1 MQTICKD
8 VLTNVQKI
16 PADSQYRINVEKW
29 FKYISKVLDST
40 QDIKAIEDEIGL
52 GQIEELIE
60 MGKDELNLVDYYT
73 VNKGWER
80 VKEAQEQA
88 DALIDELADTIYF
101 SQPEDRP
108 PKPVVPPP
116 GAPPAAPP
124 APPKK

>member
-1 MQTICKD
+1 
-8 VLTNVQKI
+8 
-16 PADSQYRINVEKW
+16 
-29 FKYISKVLDST
+29 
-40 QDIKAIEDEIGL
+40 
-52 GQIEELIE
+52 